1 MRYPLRV
8 TMHRTLSRTGVRARS
23 ISRSRALPEG
33 TRYSAPALEKGL
45 DIVEVFASEPGGLT
59 GTEVARRLGRS
70 VSEIFRMLICLE
82 RRGYICETDSEDRF
96 ELTLKLFELAHR
108 NHPLD
113 RLVAH
118 ARPLLHEVAN
128 HTGQSCH
135 LAMLSDGA
143 IIVVAQVDAPGAMGF
158 SLRLGAQLDLFD
170 TASGHVI
177 LAFQSD
183 AARRRSLAAWE
194 IRSRRRPPG
203 GLEKHL
209 TAIGALGHEEMPSYS
224 VRGVVN
230 ISFPVFNQHGEAI
243 AAMSVPFIERVGE
256 HLGPKQIKEY
266 LQSAS
271 RKLTAGI
278 GGTRA
283 GLLSRGRSNDHC

>member
-1 MRYPLRV
+1 MR
-8 TMHRTLSRTGVRARS
+8 RTLSPTGVRAPS
-23 ISRSRALPEG
+23 ISRSCALPEG
-33 TRYSAPALEKGL
+33 ARYSAPALEKGL

-194 IRSRRRPPG
+194 IRSRRRPPA

-209 TAIGALGHEEMPSYS
+209 TAIAALGHEEMPSYS

-230 ISFPVFNQHGEAI
+230 ISFPIFNQHGEAI

-256 HLGPKQIKEY
+256 HLGPKQVKEY

-278 GGTRA
+278 GGTRTP
-283 GLLSRGRSNDHC
+283 LLSRGRSNDHC

>member
-1 MRYPLRV
+1 LP
-8 TMHRTLSRTGVRARS
+8 AR
-23 ISRSRALPEG
+23 R
-33 TRYSAPALEKGL
+33 RYSAPALEKGL
-45 DIVEVFASEPGGLT
+45 DIVEVFASEPGGLS

-70 VSEIFRMLICLE
+70 VSEIFRMLVCLE
-82 RRGYICETDSEDRF
+82 RRGYICETDSDDRF

-113 RLVAH
+113 RMVAH
-118 ARPLLHEVAN
+118 ASPLLHEVAN

-135 LAMLSDGA
+135 LVMLSDGA
-143 IIVVAQVDAPGAMGF
+143 IIVVAQVDAPGSMGF

-177 LAFQSD
+177 LAYQSE

-194 IRSRRRPPG
+194 SRSRRRVPA

-209 TAIGALGHEEMPSYS
+209 AAIRARGYEEMPSYA
-224 VRGVVN
+224 VRGIVN
-230 ISFPVFNQHGEAI
+230 ISYPIFNQHGEAI
-243 AAMSVPFIERVGE
+243 AAMSIPFIERVGE
-256 HLGPKQIKEY
+256 RRGPKQIKDH

-271 RKLTAGI
+271 GKLTAGI
-278 GGTRA
+278 GGKGTP
-283 GLLSRGRSNDHC
+283 LLLDGGGNDDRR